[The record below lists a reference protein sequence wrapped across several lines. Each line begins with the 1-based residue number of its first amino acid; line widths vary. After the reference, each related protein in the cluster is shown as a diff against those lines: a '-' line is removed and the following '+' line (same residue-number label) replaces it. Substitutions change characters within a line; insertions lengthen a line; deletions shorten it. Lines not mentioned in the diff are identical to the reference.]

1 MSHRSKCKMMKPL
14 EENMW
19 ENLYNLELVDSLE

>member
-1 MSHRSKCKMMKPL
+1 MMKPL

-19 ENLYNLELVDSLE
+19 ENLYNLELVDSLEWFKIHDE